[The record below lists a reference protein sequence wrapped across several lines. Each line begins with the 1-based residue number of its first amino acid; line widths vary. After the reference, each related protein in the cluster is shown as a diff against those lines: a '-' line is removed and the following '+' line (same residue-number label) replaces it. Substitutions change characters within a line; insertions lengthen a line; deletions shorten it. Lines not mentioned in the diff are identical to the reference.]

1 PTGPA
6 RSADGL
12 VVDQRAV
19 ADGQRNGHDLAGGGV
34 VEGAPLAVAA
44 CGARPPSA
52 APGLVFHEVA
62 VAHGGRGVEVGPGA
76 ALARAARAPRA
87 PAVAGAARPAPREVV
102 DEARRGD
109 GRGRSKVERQPAA
122 PTGAANAATPAAG
135 PRAPRAAD
143 GLVPGQRAVGQ
154 LEG

>member
-12 VVDQRAV
+12 VADQRAV
-19 ADGQRNGHDLAGGGV
+19 ADGQRNGHDLAGRGV

-62 VAHGGRGVEVGPGA
+62 VADGGRGVEVGQGA
-76 ALARAARAPRA
+76 ALAWAAGAARAA
-87 PAVAGAARPAPREVV
+87 GVAVAARPAPRHLL
-102 DEARRGD
+102 
-109 GRGRSKVERQPAA
+109 AA
-122 PTGAANAATPAAG
+122 PP
-135 PRAPRAAD
+135 P
-143 GLVPGQRAVGQ
+143 
-154 LEG
+154 